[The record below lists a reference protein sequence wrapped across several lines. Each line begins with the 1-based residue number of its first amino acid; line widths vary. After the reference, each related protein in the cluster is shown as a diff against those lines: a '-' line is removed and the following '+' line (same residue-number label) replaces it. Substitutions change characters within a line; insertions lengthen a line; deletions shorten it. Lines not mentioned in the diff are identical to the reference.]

1 MLTGCLSLIGKK
13 KTSFLIVLALGLKN
27 QYQNKVF
34 NQKLGEWSQWLTEA
48 NDMFKG
54 TNDNISSIVC
64 EVIETVVFFSKTY
77 FKPKIHKTITS
88 N

>member
-1 MLTGCLSLIGKK
+1 MLTERLSLIGKK
-13 KTSFLIVLALGLKN
+13 KTSFLIVLVLGLKN

-34 NQKLGEWSQWLTEA
+34 NQKLGEWSLWLTEA

>member
-1 MLTGCLSLIGKK
+1 MLTERLSLIGKK
-13 KTSFLIVLALGLKN
+13 KTSFLIFLVLGLKN

-48 NDMFKG
+48 NGMFKG

-64 EVIETVVFFSKTY
+64 EVIRTVVIFYKTY
-77 FKPKIHKTITS
+77 FKPKIQKTITS